1 MPARRPEE
9 ADLLIGEAINA
20 GDLDAAVALYEP
32 EASFVPAR
40 GQVITGTEAIREVMT
55 GFIAMKPKLTI
66 QVPKVVQVGDIA
78 LLYSEWSVTG
88 TGPDGSAINLT
99 GKGREVVRR
108 QPDGTWRFIIDDP
121 NGGE

>member
-32 EASFVPAR
+32 EASFVPAP
-40 GQVITGTEAIREVMT
+40 GQAITGTEAIREVMT